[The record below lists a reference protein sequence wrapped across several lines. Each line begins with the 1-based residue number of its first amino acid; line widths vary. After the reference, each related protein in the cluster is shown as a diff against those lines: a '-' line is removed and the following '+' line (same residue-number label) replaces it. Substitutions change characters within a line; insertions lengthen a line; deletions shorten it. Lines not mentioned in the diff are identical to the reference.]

1 MKLSWRNTWKI
12 VFLSGLTMVALAAVN
27 YISFYPVYVTAD
39 EPEVFGA
46 PFLASSGQSVALVV
60 DTAEIRQAGSSGRF
74 SQTDWSFGWMN
85 LLLQESRRYD
95 IVDMSELQAQEK
107 PGAHRI
113 WIFTRSAMRGHFA
126 GKLSAILDTISQWG
140 SQSGGDN
147 RAIGTEEPVIYL
159 EAPDTLSA
167 ASETVS
173 SLLGNKV
180 TPRTFTR
187 LTRIQRA
194 SHFGMPTV
202 SEFKLSCD
210 GIVSTVA
217 PPQSQVLL
225 EFDSSAVLYETHRNS
240 LRVLLATFDF
250 GQLAVTIQQG
260 RPNEDFSVRPHITK
274 RTGLQPLVSS
284 DLCADSSYYKTFTPF
299 FDLFE
304 HALFSLISGADSVR
318 PLFPESSHGAF
329 VMSHDEEGMGD
340 KASWMAE
347 QEQRWG
353 VTSATLVTPAAI
365 TSRGLK
371 TIVSSG
377 GEVGLHVDQYSF
389 FKHPGLP
396 GLRPLRV
403 ENSIA
408 EQKRILEGRLW
419 DSSRTFTDITINRNH
434 WLLWSQNYIGMF
446 RKLAAAGIR
455 LDLTYGPIGK
465 DVAGY
470 LFGTCFPF
478 VPLDTNGF
486 PLPILELP
494 FLFQE
499 DEDFAAGYLDSI
511 FDTSAFHQEIVNVVF
526 HTNTMG
532 HSPDTLLMWGW
543 RESFIRAK
551 NAKLP
556 IVQYNDI
563 LEALRTQRVTLPPGL
578 PGAD

>member
-1 MKLSWRNTWKI
+1 MRVRWKI
-12 VFLSGLTMVALAAVN
+12 IFLSGLALIVLAVGN
-27 YISFYPVYVTAD
+27 YFSFYPVYVTAD

-46 PFLASSGQSVALVV
+46 PFLVSSGQRVALVV
-60 DTAEIRQAGSSGRF
+60 DTAVIRKAGSSGRF

-85 LLLQESRRYD
+85 LLLQESRTYD

-107 PGAHRI
+107 LAEHRI

-126 GKLSAILDTISQWG
+126 DNLNATLDRISQTGGGEASG
-140 SQSGGDN
+140 SDEDE
-147 RAIGTEEPVIYL
+147 TVIYL

-167 ASETVS
+167 ANETVS
-173 SLLGNKV
+173 ALLGAKV

-187 LTRIQRA
+187 LTGMQSANHA
-194 SHFGMPTV
+194 SMSAV
-202 SEFKLSCD
+202 AEFKLSCD
-210 GIVSTVA
+210 GIVSTLA
-217 PPQSQVLL
+217 PPQSKILL

-260 RPNEDFSVRPHITK
+260 RPNEDFSVSPHITK
-274 RTGLQPLVSS
+274 RTGLLPLVSS
-284 DLCADSSYYKTFTPF
+284 DLCADSSYYKTFIPF

-304 HALFSLISGADSVR
+304 HALFSLISGQDSVR
-318 PLFPESSHGAF
+318 PLFSQSSHGAF

-365 TSRGLK
+365 TSRGLQA
-371 TIVSSG
+371 IVSSG
-377 GEVGLHVDQYSF
+377 GEVGMHVDQYSF
-389 FKHPGLP
+389 FKRPGLP
-396 GLRPLRV
+396 GLRPFRV
-403 ENSIA
+403 EYAIA
-408 EQKRILEGRLW
+408 EQKRILEGRLG
-419 DSSRTFTDITINRNH
+419 DSSATSADITINRNH
-434 WLLWSQNYIGMF
+434 WLLWSQNYTGMF

-494 FLFQE
+494 FLFQD
-499 DEDFAAGYLDSI
+499 DEDFASGYLDSI
-511 FDTSAFHQEIVNVVF
+511 FDTGAFDQEIVNVVF

-532 HSPDTLLMWGW
+532 HSPDTLLIWGW
-543 RESFIRAK
+543 RESFRRAK
-551 NAKLP
+551 RAKLP
-556 IVQYNDI
+556 IVQYSDI
-563 LEALRTQRVTLPPGL
+563 LEALRTQGVTLPPGTL
-578 PGAD
+578 RAD